1 MSESTTNYSNWLSVL
16 GDPRYADSGKA
27 ILQYLKLTEDLE
39 SPVPYNVWS
48 FLSCVA
54 ALCGDRIYL
63 RHGPIGKMRLNL
75 GVILSGAPAL
85 RKSTALTMMQRFAE
99 GLPLYYGPTD
109 TAGQRQGIM
118 SAMMPRWQIDSA
130 EDGVSEISMDS
141 LEALANFD
149 SDSILSTLPDPVS
162 RKASEIYFVSKE
174 LGRLMGSQTREL
186 LDFFTDGID
195 GESFHYQLKNQSIK
209 INKPL
214 INLIGATTPASLGQ
228 MMPRGAADHGFL
240 SRLIFVHAT
249 SLTQATP
256 IPKPW
261 DDNQLMIRDSLQQ
274 LLLDQ
279 YGSIDTEISLTADA
293 AKTYHDLYGYQVKTQ
308 DIRLMAYGGRRQG
321 HMLKVAAL
329 LALLRGHSPIAV
341 QASDMRLAHALLLL
355 TEGFMDRAFYGLDT
369 GLYSR
374 VLCALCEI
382 AESTSDG
389 VFSLD
394 MVYSQVGYMAQRET
408 LNAMCV
414 SLQDQK
420 KIINDQSGTINSPN
434 WRINSEGESLI
445 RAELK
450 GVFAK
455 PAGIVEPDE
464 FITHQTGIRLIQ
476 KEKKA

>member
-1 MSESTTNYSNWLSVL
+1 MNQQTTNYQNWLSVL
-16 GDPRYADSGKA
+16 GDPRYADSGKS
-27 ILQYLKLTEDLE
+27 ILEYLKLTSDLE
-39 SPVPYNVWS
+39 SPIPYHIWS

-63 RHGPIGKMRLNL
+63 RHGPMGKMRLNL

-85 RKSTALTMMQRFAE
+85 RKSTALTVMQRFAE

-118 SAMMPRWQIDSA
+118 SAMMPRWQVDSP
-130 EDGVSEISMDS
+130 EDGVADVSAET
-141 LEALANFD
+141 LEELANFN
-149 SDSILSTLPDPVS
+149 SDSILSTLPDPVT

-195 GESFHYQLKNQSIK
+195 GESFHYQLKNQVIK
-209 INKPL
+209 INNPL

-228 MMPRGAADHGFL
+228 MMPKGAADHGFL

-249 SLTQATP
+249 SLTRANPTP
-256 IPKPW
+256 SVW
-261 DDNQLMIRDSLQQ
+261 NDRQLEIRDSLQS

-279 YGSIDTEISLTADA
+279 FGNINTEISLSEA
-293 AKTYHDLYGYQVKTQ
+293 AVKSYHDLYPYLVKTQ

-321 HMLKVAAL
+321 HLLKVAAL
-329 LALLRGHSPIAV
+329 LALCRGNSPIIV
-341 QASDMRLAHALLLL
+341 QACDVRLAHAILLL

-374 VLCALCEI
+374 VHCALCEI
-382 AESTSDG
+382 AESTADG

-394 MVYSQVGYMAQRET
+394 MVFQQAGYLAPREN
-408 LNAMCV
+408 LSSMCV
-414 SLQDQK
+414 SLQEQK
-420 KIINDQSGTINSPN
+420 RIVLDRGGGGSNPF
-434 WRINSEGESLI
+434 WRINSETNSQTQLDLHRVFLTGGGI
-445 RAELK
+445 PGPDDFVTHVTGLK
-450 GVFAK
+450 PVPSANQ
-455 PAGIVEPDE
+455 A
-464 FITHQTGIRLIQ
+464 
-476 KEKKA
+476 